1 MMMAGAASAAQ
12 DQCIQIL
19 WWTYCSNPPTN
30 QNVPKV
36 VPAPEIDP
44 SSAMA
49 GLTLML
55 GGLAVMRGR
64 RVKNSKP

>member
-1 MMMAGAASAAQ
+1 MSIAGAASAANN
-12 DQCIQIL
+12 QCVQIL
-19 WWTYCSNPPTN
+19 WWDFCPATPQIQQLPPT
-30 QNVPKV
+30 VS
-36 VPAPEIDP
+36 APEIDP

-64 RVKNSKP
+64 RAKITKK